1 MSIASTGR
9 SDHERKR
16 ILRVDDLVKTIG
28 LSRTTIWR
36 LVRCKLFPQ
45 PITLSERAIGWDSA
59 EIDSWIAT
67 RAAARRKGAE

>member
-1 MSIASTGR
+1 MSITSTGR

-16 ILRVDDLVKTIG
+16 ILRVDDVVKTIG

-45 PITLSERAIGWDSA
+45 PITLAERAIGWDVD
-59 EIDSWIAT
+59 EIDAWIAS
-67 RAAARRKGAE
+67 RAAKREAR